1 MWYILRSEPYLKFM
15 LSLFL
20 IIGDDISLLH
30 VTYSWN
36 IYYGI
41 FLQCMNTINS
51 PPLLNWSNKHTVHVH
66 LQRLIAWSTVLI

>member
-15 LSLFL
+15 MSLFL

-51 PPLLNWSNKHTVHVH
+51 PPLLGQTSI
-66 LQRLIAWSTVLI
+66 QYMYIFSD